1 MPEAPALQPGIG
13 FSAAQQF
20 AGNLAVQRLF
30 QAGAIQ
36 SKLNISQ
43 PNDPDEQ
50 EADRVTD
57 QVMRMAE
64 PGPISS
70 APGVIHRK
78 CAACE
83 AGEMTC
89 PKCEKEE
96 KVRRKEEPGQA
107 PQVGPTA
114 HAQISAL
121 RGGGQPLPPSARA
134 FFEPRFDADFSQV
147 RLHTNSAAA
156 EAARAIQAKAFTTG
170 QDVAFAT
177 GEYVPDSAV
186 GRKLLAHELTHTL
199 QQKNRA
205 ALQAGG
211 LISHGDDPAEGEA
224 QWMADHFAPT
234 RETDECERRDSAGPP
249 AIQQHATSAIQRDND
264 TPADTSVKAGFG
276 NQPRDLGK
284 AGFGN
289 KPHAVKP
296 QPGDQPQP
304 ADDETLAE
312 ALFKAGVVPVTRAYS
327 LDFSWEPAENIERF
341 KRIWMA
347 GGQTAFEAYAHE
359 LLQRMSNTGGPD
371 AMDKFAD
378 RFWDYIWN
386 EIGGVI
392 TSDPTVQMM
401 VGIGASILFAQK
413 RIKEEVEE
421 RKKFIASFEEEAR
434 KYTRE
439 ALKKSQERVIGEL
452 KHYFGASW
460 IRDYLFDSTDDS
472 RTLEDDRAAR
482 RGLGIAA
489 AGLARR
495 RNALIKANTDYRNMV
510 RTWGHYTPYSEMKP
524 VEDAQEQADR
534 AYEVFRLQVIAVFP
548 ILEEISSPEIH
559 PFNNEYDEPDDPQGE
574 QLNKLAKMAKD
585 GNMGDGFEFIVT
597 TVRDKLRNIEK
608 VRDEIEPGGD
618 INIWRVPELVQG
630 TRERIGVARDS
641 VEAELIDQ
649 KFAEEN
655 RPRNE
660 SEGILGEILLYGG
673 LILAPFTEFLSLVPY
688 GIYEAGKVGIA
699 ISEHI
704 KEYMTQKALH
714 GTDFGA
720 AAISAEDPSLFWL
733 AGDILNAGLAVINLA
748 PLAGPAVR
756 MFRRLAPFARL
767 AREVK
772 AGEEALI
779 TLRNSAKEAAGQEL
793 KLGVD
798 EATEF
803 AENVAAHARA
813 ARSGEALGMTADEAR
828 MLAQAEPA
836 AAKAAAKQLDVLAA
850 QPAPMTVGEQT
861 ARVEE
866 LLAKQKELKAGIEQA
881 NSTQRV
887 AGNTIDNF
895 EDATSLTQKQ
905 SDALKKARASYDK
918 ARETEDALKAKL
930 QTVEADLIDVR
941 RQVVQPTSWQE
952 LQSSVYQRQLA
963 DHAGMPVG
971 EQITLDVTDVATKR
985 TVEIQIDVAV
995 LENAELK
1002 LVDAKFSAK
1011 KDLTQG
1017 KLGGVY
1023 TANQSVVYP
1032 WISGGNKVI
1041 VVPKGANAAKMGL
1054 KVGEPVKVSPKIEV
1068 HVNSPEG
1075 IRVRDFKDT
1084 I

>member
-1 MPEAPALQPGIG
+1 MAEKTEPLEKKSTKSDALVRSRKSAHTDLARGYRLSDIHRTAGNMAIQGAARLVGRHAIAPAE
-13 FSAAQQF
+13 SVDEREATAV
-20 AGNLAVQRLF
+20 AGWPLD
-30 QAGAIQ
+30 QA
-36 SKLNISQ
+36 
-43 PNDPDEQ
+43 
-50 EADRVTD
+50 
-57 QVMRMAE
+57 
-64 PGPISS
+64 
-70 APGVIHRK
+70 
-78 CAACE
+78 
-83 AGEMTC
+83 
-89 PKCEKEE
+89 
-96 KVRRKEEPGQA
+96 
-107 PQVGPTA
+107 
-114 HAQISAL
+114 
-121 RGGGQPLPPSARA
+121 ARA
-134 FFEPRFDADFSQV
+134 FFEPRFGADLSGV
-147 RLHTNSAAA
+147 RLHTDDRAAQ
-156 EAARAIQAKAFTTG
+156 AARDIHAKAFTHG
-170 QDVAFAT
+170 QDIYFGQGFYQPGTQA
-177 GEYVPDSAV
+177 GD
-186 GRKLLAHELTHTL
+186 KLLAHELTHTL
-199 QQKNRA
+199 QQKNGA
-205 ALQAGG
+205 SLQSDE
-211 LISHGDDPAEGEA
+211 LISHGDDPAEREA
-224 QWMADHFAPT
+224 QSMADNFAHT
-234 RETDECERRDSAGPP
+234 RETDECERRDSAGRP
-249 AIQQHATSAIQRDND
+249 AIQQHATSVIQRDDD
-264 TPADTSVKAGFG
+264 TPAGTSVKAGFG

-296 QPGDQPQP
+296 EAGDQPQA

-341 KRIWMA
+341 KRIWMT
-347 GGQTAFEAYAHE
+347 GGQTAFEEYAHE
-359 LLQRMSNTGGPD
+359 LLQRMSNTGGAD

-439 ALKKSQERVIGEL
+439 ALKKSQERVVGEL

-460 IRDYLFDSTDDS
+460 IRDYVDLGDDS
-472 RTLEDDRAAR
+472 RTVEDDRAAR

-510 RTWGHYTPYSEMKP
+510 HTWGHHAPYSEMKP
-524 VEDAQEQADR
+524 VEDAQEKADR
-534 AYEVFRLQVIAVFP
+534 AYEVFRLQVIALFP

-559 PFNNEYDEPDDPQGE
+559 PFNSEYDEPDDPQGE
-574 QLNKLAKMAKD
+574 QLNKLAEMAKD

-597 TVRDKLRNIEK
+597 TIHEKLRNIEK
-608 VRDEIEPGGD
+608 VREEIEPGGD

-630 TRERIGVARDS
+630 TRERIGVAHDT

-660 SEGILGEILLYGG
+660 SEDILGEILLYGG

-704 KEYMTQKALH
+704 NEYMTQKALH

-813 ARSGEALGMTADEAR
+813 ARSGEAVGMTADEAR

-836 AAKAAAKQLDVLAA
+836 AAKAAAKQLDVLAT

-861 ARVEE
+861 ARVEG
-866 LLAKQKELKAGIEQA
+866 LLGKQKELKAGIEQA

-905 SDALKKARASYDK
+905 SDALKKARASYEK
-918 ARETEDALKAKL
+918 ARETEAALKAKL
-930 QTVEADLIDVR
+930 QTVEADLTDVR
-941 RQVVQPTSWQE
+941 RRVVQPTSWQE

-963 DHAGMPVG
+963 DHAGTPVG

-1017 KLGGVY
+1017 KLGSVY
-1023 TANQSVVYP
+1023 TPNQSVVYP

-1054 KVGEPVKVSPKIEV
+1054 NVGQPIRVSPKIEV